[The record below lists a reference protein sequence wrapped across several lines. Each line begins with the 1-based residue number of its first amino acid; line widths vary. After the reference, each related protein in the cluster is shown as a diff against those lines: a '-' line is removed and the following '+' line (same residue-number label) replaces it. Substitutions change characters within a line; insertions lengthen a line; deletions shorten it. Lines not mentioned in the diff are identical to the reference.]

1 MRKYSLKEGQRKYLL
16 ILLLVIV
23 GISLLIYKSIN
34 SLDKNLTKK
43 EKVEDFQY
51 MYDVIEKGYPYLG
64 VNKRVNNVDWIANK
78 DIYLEKIKNTEND
91 SEFINEL
98 NNILGDLN
106 NGHTHLIDNY
116 SLFKFFYNAY
126 GQSGWYEFFNDDIVK
141 NRYEELGEIEDNNK
155 IVSTEDLILKDIVEG
170 EVGYIYLP
178 QMLPRGNSIEEDID
192 EISKYI
198 KTLENHKSI
207 VIDIRGNSGGEDVY
221 WTQVISRIIPKSYN
235 TSGYILFRDS
245 EMINNYVNSRDINV
259 EDIQYLPKEIINNGP
274 NEINSDFKYFVK
286 NNRRIEKM
294 NSINFEGKIYLLVDR
309 VVYSSAESF
318 SIFCKESG
326 IATVIGETTGGDG
339 GGVDPIL
346 FKLKNSGLIVRM
358 AGDMYLTE
366 SGICDE
372 EFKTIPDYIIENP
385 TRTKEFSDDNCIKKV
400 LELNQSN

>member
-64 VNKRVNNVDWIANK
+64 VNKRVNNVDWLANK

-141 NRYEELGEIEDNNK
+141 NRYEGLGEIEDNNK
-155 IVSTEDLILKDIVEG
+155 IVSTEDLILKDIVDG

-178 QMLPRGNSIEEDID
+178 QMLTRGNSIKEDIS

-207 VIDIRGNSGGEDVY
+207 VIDIRGNSGGSDSY

-245 EMINNYVNSRDINV
+245 EMINNYVNSRNINI

-274 NEINSDFKYFVK
+274 KEINSDFKYFVK
-286 NNRRIEKM
+286 NNSCIEKM
-294 NSINFEGKIYLLVDR
+294 HSINFKGKIYLLVDR

-326 IATVIGETTGGDG
+326 IATIIGETTGGDG

>member
-34 SLDKNLTKK
+34 SLDNNLAKK

-51 MYDVIEKGYPYLG
+51 IYDVIEKGYPYLE
-64 VNKRVNNVDWIANK
+64 VNKRVNNVDWLANK

-98 NNILGDLN
+98 NTILGDLN

-116 SLFKFFYNAY
+116 SLFKFFYNGY
-126 GQSGWYEFFNDDIVK
+126 GQSGWYEFFNDNIVK
-141 NRYEELGEIEDNNK
+141 NRYEGLGESEDNNE
-155 IVSTEDLILKDIVEG
+155 IFSTEDLILKDIVEG

-178 QMLPRGNSIEEDID
+178 QMLPRGNSIKEDIS

-207 VIDIRGNSGGEDVY
+207 VIDIRGNSGGDDSY
-221 WTQVISRIIPKSYN
+221 WTQIISRIIPKSYN

-245 EMINNYVNSRDINV
+245 EMINNYVNSRDIDV
-259 EDIQYLPKEIINNGP
+259 EDIKYLPKEIINNGP
-274 NEINSDFKYFVK
+274 NEINSDFKYFAK
-286 NNRRIEKM
+286 NNRLIETTD
-294 NSINFEGKIYLLVDR
+294 SIDFKGRIYLLVDR